1 MQWFKH
7 LTSSHEDPDISD
19 AWDKFGPIG
28 PLIFWVILEIYGR
41 EFSRLNGRGQLTLS
55 WKYFLNKVRTKR
67 KTSENILAFY
77 RERSRILSEIFPE
90 CVKIKIPKFLEMSS
104 NWVRREKRRPIE
116 VPIKAPKEAPT
127 KAPTIIE
134 AINKKKNL
142 EKDNYISRLVKKPTQ
157 VSITDE
163 DFLSSLKEK
172 FTWVD
177 FETVMVKMDA
187 WLLAHP
193 GRKKTRRF
201 IVNWLNKIEK
211 PIGIEQAKKKPDPIL
226 IKDERTGE
234 VKEYDPKTGELKQTK
249 QWERK

>member
-1 MQWFKH
+1 MQWFRH
-7 LTSSHEDPDISD
+7 LTCSHEDPDISD

-28 PLIFWVILEIYGR
+28 PLMFWVILEIYGR

-67 KTSENILAFY
+67 KTSENILSFY
-77 RERSRILSEIFPE
+77 RERSRIISEIFPE

-116 VPIKAPKEAPT
+116 APTEAP
-127 KAPTIIE
+127 IE
-134 AINKKKNL
+134 ALAAIEVRNKKKNI
-142 EKDNYISRLVKKPTQ
+142 ENNIYIAGFVKKPTRA
-157 VSITDE
+157 SLTDE

-211 PIGIEQAKKKPDPIL
+211 PVEIEQTKKKPNPIL
-226 IKDERTGE
+226 IKDKSTGE
-234 VKEYDPKTGELKQTK
+234 VKEYDPKTGEIKEAKQLGM
-249 QWERK
+249 E

>member
-1 MQWFKH
+1 M
-7 LTSSHEDPDISD
+7 
-19 AWDKFGPIG
+19 
-28 PLIFWVILEIYGR
+28 FWVILEIYGR

-55 WKYFLNKVRTKR
+55 WKYFLNKTRTKR

-77 RERSRILSEIFPE
+77 RERSRIISEIFPE

-104 NWVRREKRRPIE
+104 NWVRRERRRPIE
-116 VPIKAPKEAPT
+116 APHEAPQEAPT
-127 KAPTIIE
+127 TIE
-134 AINKKKNL
+134 VRKKKENL
-142 EKDNYISRLVKKPTQ
+142 ESTINIARSVKKPAR
-157 VSITDE
+157 SSLTDK

-177 FETVMVKMDA
+177 FEMVMVKMDA

-211 PIGIEQAKKKPDPIL
+211 PIEIEQPKKKPNPIL
-226 IKDERTGE
+226 IKNGHMGE
-234 VKEYDPKTGELKQTK
+234 VKEYDPRTGELKQVK
-249 QWERK
+249 QRVME